1 MLRLRRSMVV
11 LLIICLGIM
20 VLSACSSKKSNE
32 PGSSEGAASESSA
45 SASQEENKGD
55 GKKIEIKYWRHDF
68 APEVDAIKKLIKT
81 FEEKNPNVTVKM
93 EVIPYG
99 DYETKIRTA
108 LAAGSPPDII
118 GLDGPTL
125 AAYAHQ
131 DAVIPLDKY
140 MDMDGNKE
148 DIAAP
153 VLESLTYKGKIYA
166 APLNDASI
174 GMFYNKKLFEKN
186 GIELPSK
193 DPQQAWTWDQVLKAA
208 QKINDPANKIY
219 GIDPGWGLGEGEGST
234 FVKLPFIWQ
243 AGGEILSPDGT
254 QVKGFLDSPE
264 SKKGLAFFSSLY
276 NEYKVAAKE
285 LPPEAFETGKLGI
298 IVNGPWAISGFATSH
313 PEFKLGEDWDIAPLW
328 KDAKQVTPNG
338 SWNMAITKG
347 SKHPDEAWMFVNWV
361 TGVEGAKVWY
371 QETKNL
377 PARLSTASAFPELSE
392 YPMNIFVEQSSKFAH
407 PRPVTPAYPVV
418 TSSISKLF
426 ADIGVANRDID
437 EAVDEAVNTIDRA
450 LQKIK

>member
-1 MLRLRRSMVV
+1 MLRWRRSMVM
-11 LLIICLGIM
+11 LLIVCLGIAM
-20 VLSACSSKKSNE
+20 LSACSSKKSNE
-32 PGSSEGAASESSA
+32 SGSNEEKTNESA
-45 SASQEENKGD
+45 STEADKGD
-55 GKKIEIKYWRHDF
+55 GKKVEVKYWRHDF
-68 APEVDAIKKLIKT
+68 APEVATLKKMIQA
-81 FEEKNPNVTVKM
+81 FEKENPNVKVKM

-108 LAAGSPPDII
+108 LAAGNAPDII

-131 DAVIPLDKY
+131 EAVVPLDKY
-140 MDMDGNKE
+140 MDIDGNKE

-153 VLESLTYKGKIYA
+153 VLESLTYKGQIFA

-193 DPQQAWTWDQVLKAA
+193 DPNQAWTWEQVLEAA
-208 QKINDPANKIY
+208 KKINDPANKIY

-254 QVKGFLDSPE
+254 EVKGYLDSPE
-264 SKKGLAFFSSLY
+264 SKKALSFFSSLY
-276 NEYKVAAKE
+276 NEHKVAAKE

-338 SWNMAITKG
+338 SWNMAITKD
-347 SKHPDEAWMFVNWV
+347 SKHPDEAWKFVNWV
-361 TGVEGAKVWY
+361 TGIEGAKTWY

-377 PARLSTASAFPELSE
+377 PARLSTASAIPELME

-418 TSSISKLF
+418 TAAISKLF
-426 ADIGVANRDID
+426 ADLGVANRNL
-437 EAVDEAVNTIDRA
+437 DEAVNEAVTTIDKA
-450 LQKIK
+450 LQKYK

>member
-1 MLRLRRSMVV
+1 MFRLRRLMIMT
-11 LLIICLGIM
+11 LIVCLGLAP
-20 VLSACSSKKSNE
+20 LSACSSKE
-32 PGSSEGAASESSA
+32 PGSDEGGTSPVSSPGESKG
-45 SASQEENKGD
+45 EDKGD

-68 APEVDAIKKLIKT
+68 KTEVNTLKKIIKS
-81 FEEKNPNVTVKM
+81 FEEQNPNIKVKM

-108 LAAGSPPDII
+108 LAAGNAPDVI

-131 DAVIPLDKY
+131 EAVIPLDKY
-140 MDMDGNKE
+140 MDADGNKE

-153 VLESLTYKGKIYA
+153 VLESLTYKGQIYA

-174 GMFYNKKLFEKN
+174 AMFYNKKLFEKN

-193 DPQQAWTWDQVLKAA
+193 DPNEAWTWEQVLKAA
-208 QKINDPANKIY
+208 EKINDPAHKIY
-219 GIDPGWGLGEGEGST
+219 GIDPGWGLGQDEGST

-254 QVKGFLDSPE
+254 EVKGYLDSPE
-264 SKKGLAFFSSLY
+264 SRKALSFFSSLY
-276 NEYKVAAKE
+276 NEYKVAPKE
-285 LPPEAFETGKLGI
+285 IPPEAFETGKLGI
-298 IVNGPWAISGFATSH
+298 VVNGPWAISGFATSH

-338 SWNMAITKG
+338 SWNMAITKD
-347 SKHPDEAWMFVNWV
+347 SKHPDEAWKFVNWV
-361 TGVEGAKVWY
+361 TGVEGAKLWY
-371 QETKNL
+371 KETKNL
-377 PARLSTASAFPELSE
+377 PARLSTASAIPELTE

-407 PRPVTPAYPVV
+407 PRPVTPAYPVITTAV
-418 TSSISKLF
+418 SKLF
-426 ADIGVANRDID
+426 ADLGVANRNLD
-437 EAVDEAVNTIDRA
+437 EALNEAVTTIDKA
-450 LQKIK
+450 LQKYK

>member
-1 MLRLRRSMVV
+1 MLRLRKMMIV
-11 LLIICLGIM
+11 LLIACFGIAL
-20 VLSACSSKKSNE
+20 LSACSTKGSGGENAGAGGASHGTSVE
-32 PGSSEGAASESSA
+32 P
-45 SASQEENKGD
+45 NKGD
-55 GKKIEIKYWRHDF
+55 GKKVEIRYWRHDF
-68 APEVDAIKKLIKT
+68 APEVQTLWKMIQS
-81 FEEKNPNVTVKM
+81 FEAQNPNIKVKM

-108 LAAGSPPDII
+108 LAAGNAPDVI

-131 DAVIPLDKY
+131 GAVIPLDAY
-140 MDMDGNKE
+140 FEADGNKE

-153 VLESLTYKGKIYA
+153 VLASLTYKDQIYA

-193 DPQQAWTWDQVLKAA
+193 DPNQAWTWEQVLQAA
-208 QKINDPANKIY
+208 QKINDPANKVY

-254 QVKGFLDSPE
+254 EVKGYLDSPE
-264 SKKGLAFFSSLY
+264 SKRALSFFSSLY
-276 NEYKVAAKE
+276 NEYKVAPKE
-285 LPPEAFETGKLGI
+285 IPPEAFETGKLGI
-298 IVNGPWAISGFATSH
+298 VVNGPWAISGFATSH
-313 PEFKLGEDWDIAPLW
+313 PDFKLGEDWDIAPLW

-338 SWNMAITKG
+338 SWNMAITKD
-347 SKHPDEAWMFVNWV
+347 SKQPDAAWKFVNWV
-361 TGVEGAKVWY
+361 TGVEGAKFWY

-377 PARLSTASAFPELSE
+377 PARLSTASAIPELTE

-407 PRPVTPAYPVV
+407 PRPVTPAYPVITTAV
-418 TSSISKLF
+418 SKLF
-426 ADIGVANRDID
+426 ADLGVAGRN
-437 EAVDEAVNTIDRA
+437 VDEAVAEAVAAIDKA
-450 LQKIK
+450 LEKYR